1 MNQSHI
7 LIGRPINGISLNG
20 LEYLL
25 DDKKEPREF
34 KDRDEAKQFL
44 RDNGYSGM
52 SDEELEDAFNFV
64 EEKH

>member
-20 LEYLL
+20 LEFLL
-25 DDKKEPREF
+25 DDKNEPMEFADKDKAKE
-34 KDRDEAKQFL
+34 FL
-44 RDNGYSGM
+44 KANGYADF